1 VAERYDEAFVFE
13 IDCPATADMG
23 IVRQVPLHARAEPR
37 DSPRSSMMFATT
49 VCAEIEP
56 HRSAPPKITPWVQP
70 HRSAEGDQQG
80 VDTFKFVLVV
90 DDDPDLLDVT
100 SFVIETEG
108 MAVETARNGEEA
120 LALLHAG
127 RLPELVLLDLMMPVM
142 NGWEFLAAVANDP
155 LLRPV
160 PVVVLTAAE
169 HAEIPGALEV
179 LSKPMD
185 LKQLLRV
192 VERYVR
198 GEQGA
203 GA

>member
-1 VAERYDEAFVFE
+1 
-13 IDCPATADMG
+13 
-23 IVRQVPLHARAEPR
+23 
-37 DSPRSSMMFATT
+37 MMFATT
-49 VCAEIEP
+49 VCGEIEP
-56 HRSAPPKITPWVQP
+56 HRSAPPKIAPWVQL
-70 HRSAEGDQQG
+70 HRFAEGDQQG

-185 LKQLLRV
+185 LEQLLRV